1 MELQTQNIMYLE
13 NNRSTVMTKCGAT
26 TNRGLP
32 CPIEAEPERLGFCH
46 VHDPNGVYRTQLREK
61 KTRGKNKTKITE
73 KDIRDKIFMDISK
86 IPITYS
92 DGSPKSP
99 TAILVE
105 ALAIAKGK

>member
-1 MELQTQNIMYLE
+1 MESQKQNILYLE

-26 TNRGLP
+26 TNKGLP
-32 CPIEAEPERLGFCH
+32 CPIAAEPERLGFCH
-46 VHDPNGVYRTQLREK
+46 VHDPNGIYRTQLREK
-61 KTRGKNKTKITE
+61 KSRGKNKAKVTE

-86 IPITYS
+86 ISVTYS
-92 DGSPKSP
+92 DGSPKSN